1 MRQGV
6 PDGEKYNIQVS
17 IARKPGWIWGSLGR
31 DRENWIGTRSM
42 TPNWLSLS
50 KWLDFKLDC
59 VDYVSA
65 AR

>member
-1 MRQGV
+1 
-6 PDGEKYNIQVS
+6 VS